1 MKKRITS
8 FLIAA
13 ALLLGLLWTG
23 SVSAQAASSMVTS
36 EECIRVLKMYE
47 GFGAKPYWDYSQ
59 YTVGYGTRCPD
70 DMIEYYTQHGITEEE
85 AEVLLRN
92 YLSSVEYDIN
102 VKIIDKYGIAMTQT
116 QFDALIMFS
125 YNCGT
130 AWVYETSGTFHNAIV
145 SGATGNDLIRAFAL
159 WCNAGNQIQT
169 HLLRRRLNEANMYIN
184 GVYPTTKNPP
194 DNYCYVLY
202 DANGGS
208 VSPRSQGYDSALTA
222 APFPTPTMSG
232 YTFNGWYTQKTGGTK
247 VTVLDASTKNT
258 LLYAQWSDAA
268 GNAPP
273 SNDASASNPV
283 TVTVTG
289 IDVNL
294 REGPGTNYTSLGK
307 AAKGQQLVITEIAS
321 GSGYTWGKSANGWI
335 ALVYTTYDTVINS
348 KPTTP
353 PVEETPEETTPE
365 QKPEETPSTPSTPT
379 TPPVNESTGSS
390 GSSGN
395 SGSTS
400 GSTGTTQTTWTGKVT
415 ADELLIRKGPG
426 QENAVVGW
434 LAQGT
439 SVTVTER
446 QTNGSLEWGKI
457 DRGWIC
463 LKYVRFDSTSTGSSG
478 SSSSGSSNSGSSSGS
493 TTAPATVTG
502 IVKVNDYLRI
512 RANAGTSYGILGYLK
527 PNTKVTITEQKTV
540 NGTKWGKIDKGW
552 ICMDYVVLDSQSS
565 SGSTTQKITGTVT
578 ADCLHIRKDAGT
590 NNSIVGYLYYG
601 AKVEILETK
610 KAADGSTWGKVS
622 KGWVHMGYIKK

>member
-8 FLIAA
+8 FLLAA
-13 ALLLGLLWTG
+13 VLLLSLVWAG
-23 SVSAQAASSMVTS
+23 SAKVHAASSMVTS
-36 EECIRVLKMYE
+36 EECIRVLKLYE
-47 GFGAKPYWDYSQ
+47 GFGSKPYWDYSQ

-70 DMIEYYTQHGITEEE
+70 DMIEYYTQHGITEAE

-102 VKIIDKYGIAMTQT
+102 TRIIDKYGIALTQT

-145 SGATGNDLIRAFAL
+145 NGATGNDLIRAFAL

-222 APFPTPTMSG
+222 APFPTPTMAG
-232 YTFNGWYTQKTGGTK
+232 YTFQGWYTQKTGGTK

-258 LLYAQWSDAA
+258 LLYAHWSDAA

-273 SNDASASNPV
+273 SNDASAENPV

-307 AAKGQQLVITEIAS
+307 ANKGQQLVITEIAS
-321 GSGYTWGKSANGWI
+321 GSGYTWGKSASGWI

-353 PVEETPEETTPE
+353 PVVETPE
-365 QKPEETPSTPSTPT
+365 QKPEEKPEEKPEQKPVETPT
-379 TPPVNESTGSS
+379 TPPATTPTTPPATTPSTPPA
-390 GSSGN
+390 
-395 SGSTS
+395 T
-400 GSTGTTQTTWTGKVT
+400 TTWTGKVI

-426 QENAVVGW
+426 LENSVVGW
-434 LAQGT
+434 LVEGT
-439 SVTVTER
+439 KVTITER
-446 QTNGSLEWGKI
+446 KTNGSLEWGKI

-463 LKYVRFDSTSTGSSG
+463 LKYVRFDTTST
-478 SSSSGSSNSGSSSGS
+478 GSSSGS
-493 TTAPATVTG
+493 TGSTGSTTTKPETPKTVTG
-502 IVKVNDYLRI
+502 TVKVNDYLRI

-540 NGTKWGKIDKGW
+540 NGTPWGKIDKGW
-552 ICMDYVVLDSQSS
+552 ICMDYVVLDKQSTS
-565 SGSTTQKITGTVT
+565 SGSTTTQKVTGTVT

-601 AKVEILETK
+601 NKVEILETK
-610 KAADGSTWGKVS
+610 KAADGSTWGRVS